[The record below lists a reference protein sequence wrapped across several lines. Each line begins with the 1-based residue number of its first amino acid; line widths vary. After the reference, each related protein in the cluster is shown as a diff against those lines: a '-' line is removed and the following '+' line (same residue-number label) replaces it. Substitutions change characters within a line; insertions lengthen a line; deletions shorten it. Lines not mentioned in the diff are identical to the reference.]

1 MRINR
6 FRPPSAA
13 KGKGEMPVVGV
24 ALRFQVEENVF
35 DLKIEVERFESFSAD
50 AFVDAEFCVNGA
62 VTERGREALVAWE
75 QATGC
80 SVKL

>member
-1 MRINR
+1 
-6 FRPPSAA
+6 
-13 KGKGEMPVVGV
+13 MPVVEIV
-24 ALRFQVEENVF
+24 LQSTINCNVCS
-35 DLKIEVERFESFSAD
+35 LKIDVERFESFSAD

>member
-1 MRINR
+1 
-6 FRPPSAA
+6 
-13 KGKGEMPVVGV
+13 MPVVEIV
-24 ALRFQVEENVF
+24 LQLMVDCNVCS
-35 DLKIEVERFESFSAD
+35 LKFEVERFESFSAD

-80 SVKL
+80 KVKL

>member
-1 MRINR
+1 
-6 FRPPSAA
+6 
-13 KGKGEMPVVGV
+13 MPVVEIV
-24 ALRFQVEENVF
+24 LHFQVEENVF

-80 SVKL
+80 SVKLL